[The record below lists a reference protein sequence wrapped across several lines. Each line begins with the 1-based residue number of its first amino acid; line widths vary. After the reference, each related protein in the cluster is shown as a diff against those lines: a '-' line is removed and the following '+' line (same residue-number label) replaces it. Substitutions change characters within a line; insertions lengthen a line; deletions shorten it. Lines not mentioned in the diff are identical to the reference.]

1 LEVERIMAIT
11 RWDPF
16 QELSSLQNRVNS
28 LFQDYGRTGQD
39 ELTTTGSFVPAVDV
53 YEDEHKV
60 TLKLEIPGIKQEDV
74 DVRLENNTLTVRG
87 ERNFEKE
94 EKEENFHRIERRY
107 GSFARSFSLPTTLD
121 SEKIQAKYENG
132 VLKIEIAKRA
142 EAKPKQ
148 IKVNIGSAQGKTLE
162 AVKPESKSTA
172 A

>member
-1 LEVERIMAIT
+1 MVVT

-16 QELSSLQNRVNS
+16 RELSSLQNRVNS
-28 LFQDYGRTGQD
+28 LFQDYGRSGQD

-60 TLKLEIPGIKQEDV
+60 TLKLEIPGVNQEDV
-74 DVRLENNTLTVRG
+74 DVRLENNTLTIRG
-87 ERNFEKE
+87 ERKFEKE

-107 GSFARSFSLPTTLD
+107 GSFARSFVLPNTIDT
-121 SEKIQAKYENG
+121 ENVQAGYENG
-132 VLKIEIAKRA
+132 VLKIELSKRA

-148 IKVNIGSAQGKTLE
+148 IKVNITGGKSLGKTVE
-162 AVKPESKSTA
+162 GTKAESKSTA